1 MITRLKEQCHEIF
14 DNFNIK
20 KLYMNGQ
27 KRFNEIFRFLEDI
40 RNKRV
45 SAYEYADT
53 LTLEEQSGEKVLACI
68 NVFNSNI
75 LIS

>member
-1 MITRLKEQCHEIF
+1 
-14 DNFNIK
+14 
-20 KLYMNGQ
+20 MNGQ